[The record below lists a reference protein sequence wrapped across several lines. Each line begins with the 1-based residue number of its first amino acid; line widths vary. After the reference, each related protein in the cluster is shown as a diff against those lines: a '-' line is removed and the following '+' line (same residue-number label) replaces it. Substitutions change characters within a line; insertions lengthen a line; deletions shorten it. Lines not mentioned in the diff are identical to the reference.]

1 MNQNNIPASDSCEKK
16 MSNKNIK
23 QKHQYADL
31 LAPVSAEQPCGS
43 NLEYDPEF
51 LLLLSKS
58 TEQPEAQY
66 GDFVNKPEGINWNE
80 VERDA
85 LRLLLRTKDIRIYII
100 FLRSRIQLNGAK
112 GLLEGLSLL
121 EEACTTYSQEIYPQI
136 ESDENGDE
144 EDAALVRSNALAGL
158 TDPQGVMADI
168 RGIVLSS
175 NAALR
180 LQIRDVERSLSIP
193 RPADAL
199 APDSVRRQLL
209 DLRLRNTPALIALD
223 EVLPIVEKLQT
234 WADENLKLNAPDFSS
249 LKKILSYFQDNENRS
264 APKRETPEENNL
276 PEQNNTHIDN
286 APEIIKEDVDSSLNH
301 ESLTNDVL
309 QELMPVA
316 IADRYDALQ
325 RIEDI
330 RHWFEAN
337 EPSSPTIPLLRQAER
352 MVGKRFSEVINAIP
366 LELLQKWD
374 EEET

>member
-1 MNQNNIPASDSCEKK
+1 
-16 MSNKNIK
+16 MSNQNIK

-136 ESDENGDE
+136 ELDENGDE

-223 EVLPIVEKLQT
+223 EVLSIVEKLQT
-234 WADENLKLNAPDFSS
+234 WANENLKLNAPDFSS

-264 APKRETPEENNL
+264 ALKRETPEENNL
-276 PEQNNTHIDN
+276 PEQNNNHISN
-286 APEIIKEDVDSSLNH
+286 APEIIQEDVDSSLNN

-325 RIEDI
+325 RIEDT